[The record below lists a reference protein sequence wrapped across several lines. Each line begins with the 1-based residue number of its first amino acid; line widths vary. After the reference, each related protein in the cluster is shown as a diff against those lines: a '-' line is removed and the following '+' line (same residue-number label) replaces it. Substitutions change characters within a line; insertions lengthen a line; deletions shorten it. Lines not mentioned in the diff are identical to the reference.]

1 MRLVVC
7 LLALCLCLGCAAEKQ
22 PKAQAPG
29 CKCMHDCQCVDCSCK
44 PGAKCSVGCK
54 CGLPVVIQGC
64 DCQEKGCDCGCR
76 KMRTVL
82 CPSGKAERAGRQD
95 HVDRCVCCP
104 KAAAGDS
111 ASQVSEKERCVAEA
125 KRVLTAG
132 ARVVVKAVG
141 SKHKGE
147 AGTITRVEHV
157 LPAVERWN
165 VKLDSGAEIAG
176 WMWDFEIV
184 KSE

>member
-29 CKCMHDCQCVDCSCK
+29 CKCMHDCQCAAWPNCLDH
-44 PGAKCSVGCK
+44 A
-54 CGLPVVIQGC
+54 

-76 KMRTVL
+76 KMRKVL

-104 KAAAGDS
+104 KAAAGDP
-111 ASQVSEKERCVAEA
+111 ASQVSEKERRVAEA

-147 AGTITRVEHV
+147 AGTITRVEHI